1 MTKYMTPQALRRR
14 WADNLEIALVDVRE
28 EAPYA
33 DSHPLFAVSV
43 PLSELEARVPALVP
57 RASVP
62 VAVYD
67 DGEGYAEAAA
77 RRLLALG
84 YEDVSALEG
93 GLAGYVRAG
102 GEVYRDVNV
111 PSKAF
116 GELVEAISGTPSIPA
131 SEASDFLVSK
141 PGGDADKDDEEGE
154 REDVVVLDA
163 RRFEEYNTMSV
174 PRGRSCPGGELL
186 YRVFEAAPSP
196 RTTVVVNCAGRTRSI
211 VGAQTLINAGVPNKV
226 VALRDG
232 TIGWTLAGLELDGGR
247 TERVPAP
254 SRESAARARE
264 HARRW
269 AEDVVGV
276 QVIGT
281 EKLRDILA
289 EAGDGGGR
297 TTYLLDVRDPEE
309 HRERGPPRG
318 FVSAPGGQ
326 LVQATDEWVGVRG
339 ARLVLYDTD
348 GVRAR
353 MTGSWLVQLGWEVYV
368 LDEGEAGSGL
378 DVVLLRTVPAWRPPT
393 GDPAAISAQELKQ
406 KLAEG
411 ATVVIDLAR
420 SPTYAK
426 GHIPGSWF
434 ASGPELARDVTNI
447 PVNGAGPVVL
457 TSPDG
462 VVAAANAEHLRA
474 AVTGRQVSY
483 LAGGTAAWAA
493 AGFGLETGEKAQW
506 LSEPTDVYRRPYEGT
521 GNAREAMRGYIEWEH
536 GLVAQLAN
544 DGGVVRFRVVRPRGQ
559 SAA

>member
-14 WADNLEIALVDVRE
+14 WADNLEVALVDVRE
-28 EAPYA
+28 EGPYA

-43 PLSELEARVPALVP
+43 PLSELEARLPALVP
-57 RASVP
+57 RASAP
-62 VAVYD
+62 LAIYD
-67 DGEGYAEAAA
+67 GGEGYAEAAT

-84 YEDVSALEG
+84 YEDVSVLEG

-131 SEASDFLVSK
+131 SEASAFLVSK
-141 PGGDADKDDEEGE
+141 QGNNDDEGREKE
-154 REDVVVLDA
+154 EDVVVLDA

-232 TIGWTLAGLELDGGR
+232 TIGWTLAGLQLDGGR

-254 SRESAARARE
+254 SRDAAARARE

-276 QVIGT
+276 RVVGA

-289 EAGDGGGR
+289 ESGDGR

-309 HRERGPPRG
+309 HRGRGPPRG

-368 LDEGEAGSGL
+368 LDEREAGPEL
-378 DVVLLRTVPAWRPPT
+378 DIVLPSTVPAWRPPA
-393 GDPAAISAQELKQ
+393 GDPAAISAEDLKQ
-406 KLAEG
+406 KLPG
-411 ATVVIDLAR
+411 GDDGVTVIDLAR

-434 ASGPELARDVTNI
+434 ASGPELARDVTNAPI
-447 PVNGAGPVVL
+447 NSTGPVVL

-462 VVAAANAEHLRA
+462 VVAAANAEQLRT
-474 AVTGRQVSY
+474 AVPGRQVSY
-483 LAGGTAAWAA
+483 LAGGTAAWTA
-493 AGFGLETGEKAQW
+493 AGFGLETEEARW
-506 LSEPTDVYRRPYEGT
+506 LSEPVDVYKRPYEGT
-521 GNAREAMRGYIEWEH
+521 SNAREAMRGYIEWEH

-544 DGGVVRFRVVRPRGQ
+544 DGGIARFRVVRPREQ
-559 SAA
+559 SAS